1 MKTPK
6 RKPEDNPDMKV
17 LKTSTCKTLS
27 GKSTLT
33 YQIGVAPDSV
43 VHLRITK
50 NTGAGFFSDEWISVD
65 DIHRTLEKRPDGSP
79 VLSHFITPLLKGK
92 SSNTSGFILAAL
104 SHLRLV
110 TPVKGKKRHHELPG
124 PEDFTAS
131 VRKLSSSSAPTKTGG
146 KTVRR
151 PTKKTATRK
160 AAVKKASVKKRAA
173 VKRKKATSRSVSIKK
188 ASSAS

>member
-1 MKTPK
+1 MK
-6 RKPEDNPDMKV
+6 KPEDNPDMRV

-33 YQIGVAPDSV
+33 YQIGVTSDSV

-50 NTGAGFFSDEWISVD
+50 NTGAGFFSDEYISLD
-65 DIHRTLEKRPDGSP
+65 DIYRTLEKRPEGSP
-79 VLSHFITPLLKGK
+79 VLSHFITPLLTGK
-92 SSNTSGFILAAL
+92 SVNTSAFILAAM

-110 TPVKGKKRHHELPG
+110 TPVKGKKRHHELLA

-131 VRKLSSSSAPTKTGG
+131 VRKLSSSSAPTK
-146 KTVRR
+146 R

-173 VKRKKATSRSVSIKK
+173 VKRKKATTVSGK
-188 ASSAS
+188 SSSG

>member
-1 MKTPK
+1 MKK
-6 RKPEDNPDMKV
+6 SEDKPEMRV
-17 LKTSTCKTLS
+17 LKTATCKTIT

-33 YQIGVAPDSV
+33 YQIGVTPDSV
-43 VHLRITK
+43 VHLRISK

-65 DIHRTLEKRPDGSP
+65 DIHRTLEKRPEGSP

-92 SSNTSGFILAAL
+92 SVNTSAFILAAL

-110 TPVKGKKRHHELPG
+110 TPVKGKKRHHELLN

-131 VRKLSSSSAPTKTGG
+131 VRKLSSSSAPTK
-146 KTVRR
+146 R

-160 AAVKKASVKKRAA
+160 AVVKKRATA
-173 VKRKKATSRSVSIKK
+173 KRKKATSRSASTKK
-188 ASSAS
+188 TSSG

>member
-6 RKPEDNPDMKV
+6 RKTEDNPDMKV

-33 YQIGVAPDSV
+33 YQIGVTPESV
-43 VHLRITK
+43 IHLRISK

-65 DIHRTLEKRPDGSP
+65 DIHRTLEKRPEGSP

-92 SSNTSGFILAAL
+92 SVNTSAFILAAL

-151 PTKKTATRK
+151 PTKKTATKK
-160 AAVKKASVKKRAA
+160 AAIKKSAVKKQSASR
-173 VKRKKATSRSVSIKK
+173 RKKVST
-188 ASSAS
+188 A

>member
-1 MKTPK
+1 MKN
-6 RKPEDNPDMKV
+6 PEDNPDMKV

-43 VHLRITK
+43 VHLRISK
-50 NTGAGFFSDEWISVD
+50 NTGAGFFSDEWIAIE
-65 DIHRTLEKRPDGSP
+65 DIHRTLEKRPEGSP

-92 SSNTSGFILAAL
+92 SVNTSAFLLAAL

-124 PEDFTAS
+124 AEDFTAS
-131 VRKLSSSSAPTKTGG
+131 VRKLSSGKVPPKTGG
-146 KTVRR
+146 KTVRS
-151 PTKKTATRK
+151 PIKKTATKK

-173 VKRKKATSRSVSIKK
+173 VKRKKATTVSGKS
-188 ASSAS
+188 SSA

>member
-1 MKTPK
+1 MTKSK
-6 RKPEDNPDMKV
+6 EKPEDNPDMKV
-17 LKTSTCKTLS
+17 LKTASCKTLS

-43 VHLRITK
+43 VHLRISK
-50 NTGAGFFSDEWISVD
+50 NTAAGFFSDEFISLD
-65 DIHRTLEKRPDGSP
+65 DICRTLEKRPEGSP

-92 SSNTSGFILAAL
+92 SVNTSAFILAAL

-110 TPVKGKKRHHELPG
+110 TPVKGKKRHHELPD
-124 PEDFTAS
+124 PEDFLDQ
-131 VRKLSSSSAPTKTGG
+131 VNKLSSSSAPTKTGG
-146 KTVRR
+146 KSVRR

-173 VKRKKATSRSVSIKK
+173 VKRKKATSRSASTKK
-188 ASSAS
+188 TSSG

>member
-1 MKTPK
+1 MKKT
-6 RKPEDNPDMKV
+6 EDNPDMRV
-17 LKTSTCKTLS
+17 LKTASCKTIT

-33 YQIGVAPDSV
+33 YQIGVTPDSV
-43 VHLRITK
+43 VHLRISK
-50 NTGAGFFSDEWISVD
+50 NTGAGFFSDEWISVE
-65 DIHRTLEKRPDGSP
+65 DIHRTLEKRPEGSP

-131 VRKLSSSSAPTKTGG
+131 VRKLSSSSAPTK
-146 KTVRR
+146 R
-151 PTKKTATRK
+151 PTKKTAT
-160 AAVKKASVKKRAA
+160 KKASVKKRAA
-173 VKRKKATSRSVSIKK
+173 VKRKKATTVSGK
-188 ASSAS
+188 SSSG

>member
-1 MKTPK
+1 MKKT
-6 RKPEDNPDMKV
+6 EDNPDMRI
-17 LKTSTCKTLS
+17 LKTATTKTIT

-43 VHLRITK
+43 VHLRISK
-50 NTGAGFFSDEWISVD
+50 NTGAGFFSDEFISLD
-65 DIHRTLEKRPDGSP
+65 DIYRTLEKRPEGSP

-92 SSNTSGFILAAL
+92 SVNTSAFILAAL

-146 KTVRR
+146 KTARR

-160 AAVKKASVKKRAA
+160 AVVKKRATA
-173 VKRKKATSRSVSIKK
+173 KRKKATSRSASTKK
-188 ASSAS
+188 TSSG